1 MDDESAKVVLIDWH
15 EGMEVPVPS
24 DYEPQFVEVGD
35 GVVIDEARWRYIN
48 EAIMDEHPDH
58 ERLWKV
64 AAEHPGLN
72 VDKEDTP
79 ENKVWVLLAG
89 ERIGLVDSRVL
100 DVQLT
105 PNVAAGP

>member
-1 MDDESAKVVLIDWH
+1 MDDESAKVVLIEWH
-15 EGMEVPVPS
+15 EGMTVPVPR
-24 DYEPQFVEVGD
+24 DYEPQLIELGN
-35 GVVIDEARWRYIN
+35 GIVIDQVRWAYIN
-48 EAIMDEHPDH
+48 QVVMNEHPESD
-58 ERLWKV
+58 RLWKV

-72 VDKEDTP
+72 VDAEDAP

-105 PNVAAGP
+105 PEIVDD